1 MAWEARGMT
10 DAPPLVPREAFEEAH
25 RVLEQGNGAAP
36 EAEAFN
42 ILKRRDRRPCVK
54 FKGPEFGLEFRALI
68 HKAAERQGMTQAAFV
83 SSVLVKEAERIIRGD
98 DSTAQ
103 PPPALPTVVVN
114 PRSVAED
121 ARLARIE
128 AALQLLTTPR
138 RRWWQFR

>member
-1 MAWEARGMT
+1 M
-10 DAPPLVPREAFEEAH
+10 
-25 RVLEQGNGAAP
+25 LEQGNGAA
-36 EAEAFN
+36 AEADVEPFS
-42 ILKRRDRRPCVK
+42 IPKRRARWPSVK

-83 SSVLVKEAERIIRGD
+83 SSVLVKEAERIIGGN
-98 DSTAQ
+98 DSTEQ
-103 PPPALPTVVVN
+103 LPALRTLEVN

-128 AALQLLTTPR
+128 AALQMLTAPR

>member
-1 MAWEARGMT
+1 MT
-10 DAPPLVPREAFEEAH
+10 DAPSFIPQEAFEEAH
-25 RVLEQGNGAAP
+25 RAFEQGNVATP
-36 EAEAFN
+36 EAFN
-42 ILKRRDRRPCVK
+42 IRKRRDRRPSVK

-83 SSVLVKEAERIIRGD
+83 ASVLTKEAERIIRGD

-103 PPPALPTVVVN
+103 LPAVVVN

-128 AALQLLTTPR
+128 AALQSLTASR
-138 RRWWQFR
+138 RRWWQFG

>member
-1 MAWEARGMT
+1 MT
-10 DAPPLVPREAFEEAH
+10 DAPSFVPQEAFAEAH
-25 RVLEQGNGAAP
+25 RALEQGNVATP
-36 EAEAFN
+36 EADVKSFN
-42 ILKRRDRRPCVK
+42 TRKRRDRRPSVK

-83 SSVLVKEAERIIRGD
+83 ASVLAKEAERIIRGNG
-98 DSTAQ
+98 SPAQ
-103 PPPALPTVVVN
+103 PPTVVVN

-128 AALQLLTTPR
+128 AALQSLTAPR

>member
-1 MAWEARGMT
+1 MT
-10 DAPPLVPREAFEEAH
+10 DAPSFVPQEAFEEA
-25 RVLEQGNGAAP
+25 RRAFEAGNVATP
-36 EAEAFN
+36 EAFN
-42 ILKRRDRRPCVK
+42 IRKRRDRRPSVK

-83 SSVLVKEAERIIRGD
+83 ASVLAKEAERIIRGD

-103 PPPALPTVVVN
+103 LPTVVVN

-128 AALQLLTTPR
+128 AALQSLTASR
-138 RRWWQFR
+138 RRWWQLC

>member
-1 MAWEARGMT
+1 MT
-10 DAPPLVPREAFEEAH
+10 DAPSFVAQEAFEEAH
-25 RVLEQGNGAAP
+25 RAFEQGNVATP
-36 EAEAFN
+36 EAFN
-42 ILKRRDRRPCVK
+42 IRRRRGRRPSVK

-83 SSVLVKEAERIIRGD
+83 ASVLAKEAERIIRGD

-103 PPPALPTVVVN
+103 LPTAVVN

-128 AALQLLTTPR
+128 AALQSLTASR
-138 RRWWQFR
+138 RRWWQFC

>member
-1 MAWEARGMT
+1 MIEPT
-10 DAPPLVPREAFEEAH
+10 LVLQEAFEKAH
-25 RVLEQGNGAAP
+25 RPLQQGNGAA
-36 EAEAFN
+36 AEADVEPFN
-42 ILKRRDRRPCVK
+42 TRKRRDRRPSVK

-98 DSTAQ
+98 DSTPQ
-103 PPPALPTVVVN
+103 LPPALSTLVVN

-128 AALQLLTTPR
+128 AALQQLTAPR

>member
-1 MAWEARGMT
+1 MT
-10 DAPPLVPREAFEEAH
+10 DAPSFVPREAFEEAH
-25 RVLEQGNGAAP
+25 RAFEQGNVATT
-36 EAEAFN
+36 EAFN
-42 ILKRRDRRPCVK
+42 IRKRRDRRPSVK

-83 SSVLVKEAERIIRGD
+83 ASVLTKEAERIIRGD

-103 PPPALPTVVVN
+103 LPTAVVN

-128 AALQLLTTPR
+128 AALQSLTASR
-138 RRWWQFR
+138 RRWWQFG